1 MARRYWLVLT
11 ACLILAAAAAAH
23 GWRTDRWGATA
34 DLRSA
39 AERLDTLPLR
49 VGDWDGVVVEL
60 PAAQVA
66 ATNVAGL
73 TARRYT
79 HRYTRAEVTVLILC
93 GRPGPVAVHTP
104 DVCYG
109 NAGYKMGPVRTEPL
123 TGDHTAW
130 VADFS
135 KPGGQAE
142 PLRIRWAWSDGGA
155 WVASGSP
162 RTSFAR
168 SRVLYKMYLVRSL
181 SPKADP
187 AVASAEIDLMKE
199 LLPTLQT
206 TLSAR

>member
-1 MARRYWLVLT
+1 MSRTYWLVFP

-23 GWRTDRWGATA
+23 GWRTDRWGATD

-39 AERLDTLPLR
+39 AARLEGLPER

-79 HRYTRAEVTVLILC
+79 HRYSPASATVMVLC
-93 GRPGPVAVHTP
+93 GRPGPVSVHTP

-109 NAGYKMGPVRTEPL
+109 NAGYVMGPARSEPL
-123 TGDHTAW
+123 AGENTAW
-130 VADFS
+130 VADFT

-142 PLRIRWAWSDGGA
+142 ALRIRWAWSDGGS

-162 RTSFAR
+162 RTAFAR
-168 SRVLYKMYLVRSL
+168 SRLLYKMYLIRPL
-181 SPKADP
+181 PAKNDP
-187 AVASAEIDLMKE
+187 TTGPTELDLITE
-199 LLPTLQT
+199 LLPALQA
-206 TLSAR
+206 TLSRP